1 MLYLQRCLLFYIH
14 TKKNQTN
21 SMRSF
26 PAETCLE
33 EVELKM
39 DEIYCLWVNLAKVIS
54 FFQLLKSG
62 RIKLRTY

>member
-26 PAETCLE
+26 PAETCIK
-33 EVELKM
+33 VVGLKM
-39 DEIYCLWVNLAKVIS
+39 YEIYPLWVKFAKVMGFLSI
-54 FFQLLKSG
+54 
-62 RIKLRTY
+62 T